1 LVKKHYIGILSDT
14 TKDPIIKGMEGI
26 KSDRPIFIHRIF
38 RQLIENIKNDEDPL
52 PKLKDA
58 LHQLENR
65 QVSPKLLAISLVM
78 RKNPEEYEQNCN
90 QSMVGS
96 KLGLRKDDTL
106 LYYKCNTDEITYDS
120 ENPQDISYTQY
131 KKMLIN
137 NVKDVLQILG
147 YDINNDLLL
156 DKIQLTEC
164 SRMNDIKSSNSI
176 ATFSETGV
184 EDSPTSSSKR
194 RELVSEGIDMFLSIF
209 AAVGQRLFPRTI
221 MTKCTNGQVE
231 VHDKDKIMYYFET
244 CNYEDCRINAYLA
257 FSSKDEEQ
265 NAINM
270 NLLVPN
276 ILFIDLDA
284 KKFKSDKELEAALKQ
299 ILNNVASI
307 LHNCKPLVLW
317 SGHGYHIIIP
327 VNCKEASERFQE
339 FSQHTSE
346 PS

>member
-1 LVKKHYIGILSDT
+1 
-14 TKDPIIKGMEGI
+14 
-26 KSDRPIFIHRIF
+26 
-38 RQLIENIKNDEDPL
+38 
-52 PKLKDA
+52 
-58 LHQLENR
+58 
-65 QVSPKLLAISLVM
+65 
-78 RKNPEEYEQNCN
+78 
-90 QSMVGS
+90 
-96 KLGLRKDDTL
+96 
-106 LYYKCNTDEITYDS
+106 
-120 ENPQDISYTQY
+120 
-131 KKMLIN
+131 
-137 NVKDVLQILG
+137 
-147 YDINNDLLL
+147 
-156 DKIQLTEC
+156 
-164 SRMNDIKSSNSI
+164 
-176 ATFSETGV
+176 
-184 EDSPTSSSKR
+184 
-194 RELVSEGIDMFLSIF
+194 
-209 AAVGQRLFPRTI
+209 
-221 MTKCTNGQVE
+221 
-231 VHDKDKIMYYFET
+231 MYYFET

-346 PS
+346 PSSKEFLQFAEHLLSLSKADPANNPSLKSCLLRVPQTLNSKCIEEGVDAGVKIFHLWDSSMQQPSVDNLLAEFQTFLVDKKTKSRSKTVE